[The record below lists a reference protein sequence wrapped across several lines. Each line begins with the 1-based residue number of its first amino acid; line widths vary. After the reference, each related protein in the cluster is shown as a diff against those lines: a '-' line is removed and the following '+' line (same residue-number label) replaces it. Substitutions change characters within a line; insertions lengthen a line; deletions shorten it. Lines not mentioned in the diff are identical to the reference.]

1 VSINVFLSKKL
12 PKKRDNI
19 LSAILFNNKISF
31 SNNILSTGI
40 SCVDQKDIYEIWE
53 VDGIVEQ
60 KKFNKINIAKSKDY
74 IFGFS
79 IIEKTGT
86 FEELKLKIK
95 NEYDEIFKIIKQEKM
110 DIIKIW
116 HYFPDLLK
124 SYSDKKTNY
133 SLLCEAR
140 EIIFKDYYTD
150 FSYPAATVI
159 GIEGD
164 KILIYFLAASCKKYD
179 VIENKRQV
187 SSYDYPQN
195 IFFEKPMF
203 SRAVKFISK
212 SCGGEK
218 IVISGT
224 ASIKGYETLHSDE
237 VLKQLDEALR
247 NYKTFV
253 GIKNNSTNI
262 CRIYL
267 SKSQE
272 NNYSDIVKKLDK
284 EFGNNQYL
292 VLKGDIC
299 RKDLLIELEGIS
311 NA

>member
-1 VSINVFLSKKL
+1 
-12 PKKRDNI
+12 
-19 LSAILFNNKISF
+19 
-31 SNNILSTGI
+31 
-40 SCVDQKDIYEIWE
+40 
-53 VDGIVEQ
+53 
-60 KKFNKINIAKSKDY
+60 
-74 IFGFS
+74 
-79 IIEKTGT
+79 
-86 FEELKLKIK
+86 
-95 NEYDEIFKIIKQEKM
+95 
-110 DIIKIW
+110 
-116 HYFPDLLK
+116 
-124 SYSDKKTNY
+124 
-133 SLLCEAR
+133 

-195 IFFEKPMF
+195 IFYEKPMF
-203 SRAVKFISK
+203 SRAIKFISK

-224 ASIKGYETLHSDE
+224 ASIKGYETMHSAE

-272 NNYSDIVKKLDK
+272 SNYSDIVKKLDK
-284 EFGNNQYL
+284 EFDNNQYL
-292 VLKGDIC
+292 ILKGEIC